1 MSTSMDRV
9 LGPIKRRLALM
20 VGRAMVRLV
29 NDGTQLQALQLELL
43 QGEIR
48 ADVERVQNYGFTSV
62 PHAGAEAVAVAV
74 SGLRDHVLVVA
85 VDDRRYRLKGLADGE
100 VAIYTDEGDLV
111 HIKRGG
117 TIRVVA
123 ATKVRIESPLVE
135 MTGDLHVMGN
145 VQVDGDEQVDGNV
158 GVGGDVAV
166 SGQVVADGDVTGQG
180 TSLHTHK
187 HGGVTAGPGQTG
199 VPV

>member
-1 MSTSMDRV
+1 MSANMDRL

-20 VGRAMVRLV
+20 VGRAIVRLV
-29 NDGTQLQALQLELL
+29 NDGAQLQALQLELL

-85 VDDRRYRLKGLADGE
+85 VDDRRYRLKALADGE
-100 VAIYTDEGDLV
+100 VAMYTDEGDLV

-117 TIRVVA
+117 TILVKA

-135 MTGDLHVMGN
+135 MTGDLHVLGN
-145 VQVDGDEQVDGNV
+145 AQVDGNV

-166 SGQVVADGDVTGQG
+166 AGQVAADGDVTGQG
-180 TSLHTHK
+180 TSLHTHV
-187 HGGVTAGPGQTG
+187 HGGVTVGASNTG
-199 VPV
+199 APA